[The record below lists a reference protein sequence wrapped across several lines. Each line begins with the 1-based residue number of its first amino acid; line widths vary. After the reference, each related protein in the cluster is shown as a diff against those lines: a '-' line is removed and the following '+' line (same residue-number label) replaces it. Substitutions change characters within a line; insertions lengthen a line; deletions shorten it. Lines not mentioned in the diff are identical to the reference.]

1 MNSPS
6 KYLLI
11 LWVTIVNNNGISM
24 CELDAEVKERNK
36 YYNRFLK
43 KAKEGLWGSNC

>member
-11 LWVTIVNNNGISM
+11 LWVAVVNSNGISM
-24 CELDAEVKERNK
+24 CGLDAEVKERNK
-36 YYNRFLK
+36 
-43 KAKEGLWGSNC
+43 